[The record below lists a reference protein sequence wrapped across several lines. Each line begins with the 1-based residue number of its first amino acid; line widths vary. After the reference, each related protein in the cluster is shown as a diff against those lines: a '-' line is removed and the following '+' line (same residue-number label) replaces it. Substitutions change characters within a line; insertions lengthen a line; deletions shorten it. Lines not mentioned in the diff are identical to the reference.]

1 MQKVHAKEPLRGRTV
16 FLLASAV
23 QFALTRVVS
32 ALTLSLVGRASFY
45 ESGSAYPAAL
55 GLLSKAL
62 YFPVI
67 TLALYP
73 RGFFPGN
80 WILVPMAANSL
91 LWGLAVWIVW
101 RLLHQ
106 KKGAAAGRPL
116 PVKPDG

>member
-1 MQKVHAKEPLRGRTV
+1 MGKEEISRKPLRGRTV

-32 ALTLSLVGRASFY
+32 VLTLSLVGSASFH
-45 ESGSAYPAAL
+45 ESGSAYPAVL
-55 GLLSKAL
+55 GTLSKAL

-80 WILVPMAANSL
+80 WILVPIAANSL
-91 LWGLAVWIVW
+91 FWGLVIWGMW
-101 RLLHQ
+101 QLLQ
-106 KKGAAAGRPL
+106 LKKRGCCRQNPSR
-116 PVKPDG
+116 